1 MRPRSR
7 SRWAALATALVVT
20 AGLGLAAVAVP
31 PRALAENNG
40 LAVSA
45 PLMGWSSW
53 SFLRSSPTA
62 AKDEAQAS
70 ALKSSGLS
78 SHGYDY
84 INQDDFWYQCPGS
97 QGPNVDSNGRWVTD
111 ATKFPASGSTNGIQ
125 VVANY
130 VHGLGLK
137 FGLYVTP
144 GISDQAVAKNTP
156 ILGTSDTASE
166 IADSGS
172 ENNYN
177 CGGMQGINYSKPGA
191 QAFINSWADE
201 LASWGVDYVK
211 LDGVG
216 SFDLPDV
223 QAWSTALQQ
232 TGRPM
237 ALELSNSLNIA
248 DGTTWSSLANGWR
261 TTGDIECYCGSGG
274 SSYPLTDW
282 NNVSGRFNAAASW
295 QPYGGPGGW
304 NDYDSIEVGNGSND
318 GLTAPERQ
326 TQLSLWSLAS
336 APLFL
341 GVDLTSLDSGDLALL
356 DNTAV
361 TAVDQDGIP
370 GDRVIDSGNEQVF
383 DKRQQNG
390 TWDIGIFNTDTSA
403 SHAFSV
409 SLAQLG
415 LTGSANITDLWSGA
429 SDGTSTGTFTTTVQ
443 PGGVTLI
450 SAVPASGTGGT
461 GELVGSQSGDCLDT
475 AGNGTPGPYVYFP
488 GDKEEI
494 WPCNG
499 GINQEFSPTSAS
511 ELRVMGATECLDV
524 YNNETAPGTKVELW
538 PCGGGAN
545 QKWTVESNGT
555 VVGQQ
560 SGLCLDVTGD
570 VTTEGTPLEIWTCNG
585 QSNQK
590 WTWAYH

>member
-211 LDGVG
+211 LDARWR
-216 SFDLPDV
+216 SSCP
-223 QAWSTALQQ
+223 TA
-232 TGRPM
+232 
-237 ALELSNSLNIA
+237 
-248 DGTTWSSLANGWR
+248 
-261 TTGDIECYCGSGG
+261 
-274 SSYPLTDW
+274 
-282 NNVSGRFNAAASW
+282 
-295 QPYGGPGGW
+295 
-304 NDYDSIEVGNGSND
+304 
-318 GLTAPERQ
+318 
-326 TQLSLWSLAS
+326 
-336 APLFL
+336 
-341 GVDLTSLDSGDLALL
+341 
-356 DNTAV
+356 
-361 TAVDQDGIP
+361 
-370 GDRVIDSGNEQVF
+370 
-383 DKRQQNG
+383 
-390 TWDIGIFNTDTSA
+390 
-403 SHAFSV
+403 
-409 SLAQLG
+409 
-415 LTGSANITDLWSGA
+415 
-429 SDGTSTGTFTTTVQ
+429 
-443 PGGVTLI
+443 
-450 SAVPASGTGGT
+450 
-461 GELVGSQSGDCLDT
+461 
-475 AGNGTPGPYVYFP
+475 
-488 GDKEEI
+488 
-494 WPCNG
+494 
-499 GINQEFSPTSAS
+499 
-511 ELRVMGATECLDV
+511 
-524 YNNETAPGTKVELW
+524 
-538 PCGGGAN
+538 
-545 QKWTVESNGT
+545 
-555 VVGQQ
+555 
-560 SGLCLDVTGD
+560 
-570 VTTEGTPLEIWTCNG
+570 
-585 QSNQK
+585 
-590 WTWAYH
+590 

>member
-1 MRPRSR
+1 MRPRPR
-7 SRWAALATALVVT
+7 PRWAVLAMALVITVGT
-20 AGLGLAAVAVP
+20 GLAAVAP

-45 PLMGWSSW
+45 PLMGWSTW
-53 SFLRSSPTA
+53 SFLRGDPTA
-62 AKDEAQAS
+62 AKVEAEAS
-70 ALKSSGLS
+70 ALVSSGLS
-78 SHGYDY
+78 SHGYVYVNLDDY
-84 INQDDFWYQCPGS
+84 WYQCPGS
-97 QGPNVDSNGRWVTD
+97 QGPNVDQYGHWVTD
-111 ATKFPASGSTNGIQ
+111 STKFPASGSTNGIQ

-130 VHGLGLK
+130 VHSLGLK

-144 GISDQAVAKNTP
+144 GISDQAVSENTP
-156 ILGTSDTASE
+156 IEGTSYTANE
-166 IADSGS
+166 IADGDS

-201 LASWGVDYVK
+201 FASWGVDYVK

-216 SFDLPDV
+216 SFDTPDV
-223 QAWSTALQQ
+223 QAWSTALNQA
-232 TGRPM
+232 GRPM

-261 TTGDIECYCGSGG
+261 TTGDIECYCGSNG

-282 NNVSGRFNAAASW
+282 SNVSGRFAAAASW

-318 GLTAPERQ
+318 GLTVPERQ

-336 APLFL
+336 APLLL
-341 GVDLTSLDSGDLALL
+341 GVDLTNLDSGDLALL
-356 DNTAV
+356 KNTAV

-370 GDRVIDSGNEQVF
+370 ADRVIDTGNEQVF

-390 TWDIGIFNTDTSA
+390 TWDIGIFNTGTSA
-403 SHAFSV
+403 SQTFSV

-415 LTGSANITDLWSGA
+415 LTGSANITDLWSGD

-450 SAVPASGTGGT
+450 SAVPTSGTGGT
-461 GELVGSQSGDCLDT
+461 GELVSTQSGDCLDT
-475 AGNGTPGPYVYFP
+475 EGNSTPGPYVFFP
-488 GDKEEI
+488 GTTEEI

-499 GINQEFSPTSAS
+499 GINQELSPTSAG

-524 YNNETAPGTKVELW
+524 YNNETAAGTKVELW
-538 PCGGGAN
+538 PCDGGAN
-545 QKWTVESNGT
+545 QKWTVQGNGT
-555 VVGQQ
+555 IVGQQ
-560 SGLCLDVTGD
+560 SGLCLDVTGGA
-570 VTTEGTPLEIWTCNG
+570 TTEGTALEIWTCNG
-585 QSNQK
+585 QSNQE
-590 WTWAYH
+590 WSWAYR

>member
-1 MRPRSR
+1 MR
-7 SRWAALATALVVT
+7 SRWTGLAVALTVT
-20 AGLGLAAVAVP
+20 AGTMLATSAA
-31 PRALAENNG
+31 PRALAGNNG

-53 SFLRSSPTA
+53 SFLRSDPTA
-62 AKDEAQAS
+62 AKIEAEAS

-84 INQDDFWYQCPGS
+84 VNLDDFWYQCPGS
-97 QGPNVDSNGRWVTD
+97 QGPNVDQYGRWVTD
-111 ATKFPASGSTNGIQ
+111 ATKFPSSGSVNGIQ

-130 VHGLGLK
+130 VHSLGLK

-144 GISDQAVAKNTP
+144 GISKQAVAQKTP
-156 ILGTSDTASE
+156 IQGTSDTAAG
-166 IADSGS
+166 IATTTS

-177 CGGMQGINYSKPGA
+177 CGGMTGIDYSKPGA

-201 LASWGVDYVK
+201 FASWGVDYVK

-216 SFDLPDV
+216 ASDIPDV
-223 QAWSTALQQ
+223 QAWSAALQQ

-237 ALELSNSLNIA
+237 ALELSNSLAITDA
-248 DGTTWSSLANGWR
+248 TTWSSLANGWR

-282 NNVSGRFNAAASW
+282 SNVSSRFGAAASW

-318 GLTAPERQ
+318 GLTAAERQ

-336 APLFL
+336 APLIL
-341 GVDLTSLDSGDLALL
+341 GTDLTNLDSGDLALL
-356 DNTAV
+356 ENSAV

-370 GDRVIDSGNEQVF
+370 GDRVISSGIEQVF

-390 TWDIGIFNTDTSA
+390 TWDIGVFNTDTTA
-403 SHAFSV
+403 SHSFSV

-415 LTGSANITDLWSGA
+415 LSGAVNVTNLWSGA
-429 SDGTSTGTFTTTVQ
+429 SLGSVTGTFTTTVA
-443 PGGVTLI
+443 PGGVTLV
-450 SAVPASGTGGT
+450 SAAPASGTGGT
-461 GELVGSQSGDCLDT
+461 GELVSGQSGQCLDT
-475 AGNGTPGPYVYFP
+475 RGDGTPGPYVYFP
-488 GDKEEI
+488 GTAEQI

-511 ELRVMGATECLDV
+511 ELRTMGATECLDA

-538 PCGGGAN
+538 PCDGGAN

-555 VVGQQ
+555 IVGQQ
-560 SGLCLDVTGD
+560 SGLCLDVTGGS
-570 VTTEGTPLEIWTCNG
+570 TTEGTPLEIWTCNG
-585 QSNQK
+585 QADQQWS
-590 WTWAYH
+590 WAYR

>member
-1 MRPRSR
+1 MRSR
-7 SRWAALATALVVT
+7 SRWAVLAAACVVTMGTALGAAATA
-20 AGLGLAAVAVP
+20 

-40 LAVSA
+40 LGVSA

-62 AKDEAQAS
+62 AKDEAEAS
-70 ALKSSGLS
+70 ALVSSGLS
-78 SHGYDY
+78 AKGYSY
-84 INQDDFWYQCPGS
+84 VNQDDFWYQCPGG
-97 QGPNVDSNGRWVTD
+97 QGPNVDSYGRWVTD

-130 VHGLGLK
+130 VHNLGLK

-144 GISDQAVAKNTP
+144 GISDQAVAQNTP
-156 ILGTSDTASE
+156 IQGTSYTASQ
-166 IADSGS
+166 IANGTG

-201 LASWGVDYVK
+201 FAAWGVDYVK

-216 SFDLPDV
+216 ASDIGDV

-232 TGRPM
+232 TGRPI
-237 ALELSNSLNIA
+237 ALELSNSLAIA
-248 DGTTWSSLANGWR
+248 DATTWSSLANGWR
-261 TTGDIECYCGSGG
+261 TTGDIECYCGSNG

-282 NNVSGRFNAAASW
+282 GNISSRLGSAASW
-295 QPYGGPGGW
+295 QPYAGPGGW
-304 NDYDSIEVGNGSND
+304 NDYDSVEVGNGSND

-336 APLFL
+336 AQLFL
-341 GVDLTSLDSGDLALL
+341 GSDLTNLDSGDLSLL
-356 DNTAV
+356 KDSAV
-361 TAVDQDGIP
+361 VAVDQDGIP
-370 GDRVIDSGNEQVF
+370 ADRVIDSGNEQVF

-390 TWDIGIFNTDTSA
+390 TWYIGIFNTDTSA
-403 SHAFSV
+403 SHSFSV

-429 SDGTSTGTFTTTVQ
+429 SDGTSAGTFTTTVQ

-461 GELVGSQSGDCLDT
+461 GELVSAQSGDCLDT
-475 AGNGTPGPYVYFP
+475 TGNGTPGPYVYTP
-488 GDKEEI
+488 GDPEEI
-494 WPCNG
+494 WGCNG
-499 GINQEFSPTSAS
+499 GINQEVSPTSGS
-511 ELRVMGATECLDV
+511 ELRTMGATECLDV
-524 YNNETAPGTKVELW
+524 YNNQTTAGTKVELW
-538 PCGGGAN
+538 PCNGGAN

-555 VVGQQ
+555 IVGQQ
-560 SGLCLDVTGD
+560 SGLCLDVTGAS
-570 VTTEGTPLEIWTCNG
+570 TAAGTKLEIWTCSG
-585 QSNQK
+585 QANQQ
-590 WTWAYH
+590 WSWSYH